1 MIEEYNAMVCTK
13 VLEVWSSIKKYH
25 VTGSMKNIMVLE
37 EWLLLEKYH
46 GTNHG
51 TGGVVVHGANI
62 FSTARGQLKS
72 WRGSDYV
79 MVG

>member
-1 MIEEYNAMVCTK
+1 MYHGIGGLVIDKEIPCYGR
-13 VLEVWSSIKKYH
+13 SS
-25 VTGSMKNIMVLE
+25 GSKKNIMVLE
-37 EWLLLEKYH
+37 EWLMLEKYH